1 MAVDMLN
8 KILTA
13 TVKKADAEIEAGKV
27 NIENL
32 GKNATGVADHPD
44 IMKTVEDELNK
55 IGHWCEIKSVAMKH
69 FDFEGKKTLLNL
81 SLIHI

>member
-13 TVKKADAEIEAGKV
+13 TVKRADAEIEAGKV

-44 IMKTVEDELNK
+44 LMKTVED
-55 IGHWCEIKSVAMKH
+55 
-69 FDFEGKKTLLNL
+69 L